1 MNTGKKVVWGNVPCC
16 LFANVATELPE
27 ILMAKSKML
36 FILLLSLF
44 GGSWLQFWNGD
55 STIKMSYI
63 LRVRATLYE
72 CYKGGHMSRTRW
84 IFRYFTIIGIVF
96 LCMALCMG
104 CRKKSQETE
113 LQTVSVGEKETELTS
128 EDSGEDGTKDD
139 TGENEEDADKKKGD
153 ASTDTEGGPAKLYVH
168 VCGHVNQPGVYELQP
183 DSRVFEAIEA
193 AGGMTATAAFSYLN
207 QAELLQD
214 GQQIYVPSQEEVD
227 LGKVAAQA
235 AGVSTSGSEAADAQI
250 AENVSGQDDGKV
262 NLNTATKEE
271 LMTLNGI
278 GDVRA
283 QAILKYREEHG
294 EFRSIEELMEVEGI
308 KKGTFQKLKDQIKI

>member
-1 MNTGKKVVWGNVPCC
+1 
-16 LFANVATELPE
+16 
-27 ILMAKSKML
+27 
-36 FILLLSLF
+36 
-44 GGSWLQFWNGD
+44 
-55 STIKMSYI
+55 
-63 LRVRATLYE
+63 
-72 CYKGGHMSRTRW
+72 MSRTRW

-113 LQTVSVGEKETELTS
+113 LQTVSVGEEETGFTS
-128 EDSGEDGTKDD
+128 EVPEEDGTKDD
-139 TGENEEDADKKKGD
+139 AGETKEDADKKGD
-153 ASTDTEGGPAKLYVH
+153 ASTDTEDGPQELYVH

-207 QAELLQD
+207 QAELLAD

-227 LGKVAAQA
+227 SGKVAMQA
-235 AGVSTSGSEAADAQI
+235 VGVNSSGSEAAGAQNT
-250 AENVSGQDDGKV
+250 ENVSGQDDGKV
-262 NLNTATKEE
+262 NLNTASKEE

-294 EFRSIEELMEVEGI
+294 EFRSVEELMEVEGI

>member
-1 MNTGKKVVWGNVPCC
+1 
-16 LFANVATELPE
+16 
-27 ILMAKSKML
+27 
-36 FILLLSLF
+36 
-44 GGSWLQFWNGD
+44 
-55 STIKMSYI
+55 
-63 LRVRATLYE
+63 
-72 CYKGGHMSRTRW
+72 MSRTRW
-84 IFRYFTIIGIVF
+84 IFRYFTVIATVF

-104 CRKKSQETE
+104 CQKKSQETE
-113 LQTVSVGEKETELTS
+113 LQTVSVGEEETGLTA
-128 EDSGEDGTKDD
+128 EDSEEDGTKDD
-139 TGENEEDADKKKGD
+139 TKETEETDKKQDD
-153 ASTDTEGGPAKLYVH
+153 ASSAEDRPAKLYVH

-207 QAELLQD
+207 QAELLGD
-214 GQQIYVPSQEEVD
+214 GQQIYIPSQEEVD
-227 LGKVAAQA
+227 SGKVAAQA
-235 AGVSTSGSEAADAQI
+235 VGVNASGSEAGSAQNV
-250 AENVSGQDDGKV
+250 ENASGPDDGKV

-294 EFRSIEELMEVEGI
+294 EFRSTEELMEVEGI